1 VKIVPSDLRLLKSLR
16 VYGLA
21 CIVRLF
27 VLVNEIKGNVLD
39 LDPLKHKKA
48 SDSYWQQNSY
58 SYSPYQGGG
67 YGNNAYGNNSQEA
80 GTKPKF
86 NRFRVNIMP
95 AELEGI
101 KILWSLLGAHDE
113 TNVYLFTMVQRTL
126 INIYSNLS
134 VALESKKLEISDQ
147 FVAGCLECLKS
158 ISEDSLVSRT
168 GKQKKESNRFIC
180 QMIQTFFEASEEA
193 GIGQLKLHRQIDR
206 GELLKNIVVETR
218 LSFKKGSLPSFL
230 VLNLHAHTTVWALKC
245 LIAEHLDLSPQHI

>member
-1 VKIVPSDLRLLKSLR
+1 MESIWDIMVKKSELREHDQNVFFSWFKDLLEKDAKHVITEELTINLFRVKIVPSDLRLLKSLR

-39 LDPLKHKKA
+39 LDPQKNKKA

-67 YGNNAYGNNSQEA
+67 YGNNVYGNNAQEA

-134 VALESKKLEISDQ
+134 VAL
-147 FVAGCLECLKS
+147 
-158 ISEDSLVSRT
+158 
-168 GKQKKESNRFIC
+168 
-180 QMIQTFFEASEEA
+180 
-193 GIGQLKLHRQIDR
+193 
-206 GELLKNIVVETR
+206 
-218 LSFKKGSLPSFL
+218 
-230 VLNLHAHTTVWALKC
+230 
-245 LIAEHLDLSPQHI
+245 